1 MTVRRSSNLWSGVTV
16 LIETPVFLDVDGF
29 HSQFELDS
37 FATGITWRESPALNA
52 SDFVSLMMRSIMD
65 DRVNS

>member
-1 MTVRRSSNLWSGVTV
+1 V